1 MSNERPSQRRF
12 EPTGRTLLICL
23 GIYFALHVLTRSLI
37 SQSLQIGGGGQLIF
51 AEDLVFGYCLEAPLY
66 TLIQKIFFSVFG
78 LNVFGLSLLKNLLLW
93 TFYAYFFLSAREIL
107 S

>member
-37 SQSLQIGGGGQLIF
+37 SQSLQIDEAEQLIF
-51 AEDLVFGYCLEAPLY
+51 TQDWALGYGSQPPLY
-66 TLIQKIFFSVFG
+66 TWIQKIFFSVFG